1 MSTDAECPALT
12 LVEETG
18 VDSPHVLRQ
27 TKTVYDSMLTD
38 KWRKQAVA
46 LLARKQQLDVE
57 CNHIAETAGVQRAM
71 EYGVRAQEALNRM
84 RKRHSEELRTLQ
96 DRYQQT
102 LDIMIREVDSSGDG
116 YNTSGAELNKKL

>member
-1 MSTDAECPALT
+1 MLCKPNLIEFTTRDSQADVSCAMINLSVRTTLLLPRPFASFKQLFRRLVMSTDAECPALT

-27 TKTVYDSMLTD
+27 TKAVYDSMLTD

-57 CNHIAETAGVQRAM
+57 CNHIAETAGVQR
-71 EYGVRAQEALNRM
+71 
-84 RKRHSEELRTLQ
+84 
-96 DRYQQT
+96 
-102 LDIMIREVDSSGDG
+102 
-116 YNTSGAELNKKL
+116 